1 MWKDQE
7 RERKEIL
14 ERVSKKY
21 HGQTRNADRK
31 KMEIR
36 KSRKVMFSKWLK
48 NFLNVLG
55 KKIDPNY

>member
-21 HGQTRNADRK
+21 HGQTRNPDRK

>member
-55 KKIDPNY
+55 KK